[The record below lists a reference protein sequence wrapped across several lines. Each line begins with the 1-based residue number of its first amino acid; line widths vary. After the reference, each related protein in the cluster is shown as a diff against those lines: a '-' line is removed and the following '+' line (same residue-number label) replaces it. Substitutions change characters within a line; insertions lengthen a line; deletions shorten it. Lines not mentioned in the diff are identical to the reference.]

1 MSELVLYFPDGI
13 LLYFN
18 NLNIRCDEATMKKR
32 EKLNMEFNSIN
43 NNFIE
48 DYICIHGDD
57 ELKYFDENI
66 GSFHSN
72 YSQYFTLLQ
81 KYLIEIQVGM
91 NISCHWKSMSGEMYN
106 AKIEKINDDKTI
118 TVAYTDG
125 DKEYNVP
132 RNRYKIMTL

>member
-1 MSELVLYFPDGI
+1 MSNQSLNKLLDELVSVMPND
-13 LLYFN
+13 LLIIIYFN

-66 GSFHSN
+66 GLIYNCMDWYLDYIKHD
-72 YSQYFTLLQ
+72 QY
-81 KYLIEIQVGM
+81 
-91 NISCHWKSMSGEMYN
+91 
-106 AKIEKINDDKTI
+106 
-118 TVAYTDG
+118 
-125 DKEYNVP
+125 
-132 RNRYKIMTL
+132 R